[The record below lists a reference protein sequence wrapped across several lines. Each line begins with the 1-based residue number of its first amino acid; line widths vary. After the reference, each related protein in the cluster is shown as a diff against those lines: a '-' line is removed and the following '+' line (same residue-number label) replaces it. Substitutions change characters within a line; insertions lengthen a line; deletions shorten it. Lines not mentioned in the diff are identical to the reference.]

1 MEGTGNQGFHMP
13 RILRIVVAVLIL
25 TVAARATAEPGFELT
40 DGGRTI
46 VYRARPGDTP
56 TGVARALGIP
66 APQVAALLAAG
77 GISDGGRVPVG
88 FEYRVPNP
96 LAARADAAE
105 ARSAELGQRAAA
117 AEQTLAET
125 QRTEE
130 LRGEERRR
138 LAQLEGRWSLALW
151 ALVGLAAGLAV
162 MGAVASAALRRERGA
177 TRYARTMAQELED
190 RRRSGLAERQ
200 QSARRIVELE
210 DRIRQL
216 EGRAHPVPRSA

>member
-1 MEGTGNQGFHMP
+1 MP
-13 RILRIVVAVLIL
+13 RILGIIVAVLIL
-25 TVAARATAEPGFELT
+25 IVAAPALAEPGFELT

-46 VYRARPGDTP
+46 VYRARPGDTAS
-56 TGVARALGIP
+56 GVARALGIP
-66 APQVAALLAAG
+66 AAGLDALLAAK
-77 GISDGGRVPVG
+77 GIGDANRVPVG
-88 FEYRVPNP
+88 FEYRVANP

-105 ARSAELGQRAAA
+105 TRSAELEQRAAA
-117 AEQTLAET
+117 AEQALADT
-125 QRTEE
+125 QRSEE
-130 LRGEERRR
+130 LRAEQRHR

-162 MGAVASAALRRERGA
+162 AGAVASAALRRERGA

-190 RRRSGLAERQ
+190 KRRNSLAERQ

-216 EGRAHPVPRSA
+216 EARAHPVPRSA